1 MWGSPLVGSAFYC
14 YPQRRSMRN
23 FLLLLLGVTACSTSQ
38 AGEAETP
45 LAMADSARAHISRSD
60 KAMQAGDSAAYMAE
74 FAAEIVWLVKG

>member
-1 MWGSPLVGSAFYC
+1 
-14 YPQRRSMRN
+14 MRN